1 MAESSQHKIRPVI
14 LAGGTGTRLWPMSR
28 LLSPKQFM
36 PLAGPATMLA
46 ETVGRVVDPARFLP
60 PIVLCNEE
68 YRFIV
73 AEQLRGLGIKAEAIV
88 LEPVARNTAPAVA
101 VAALLAAAVDPETPL
116 LLLPADHV
124 IAATGK
130 FHAAIA
136 TALPA
141 AVAGKLM
148 TFGIPPSR
156 PETGYGYIHRGG
168 ELGGQPG
175 CYAVDRFVEKPDAAT
190 AERYVS
196 EGGYD
201 WNSGMFLFR
210 ADRYLAELARLQPD
224 IAAACQAAIDK
235 GANDLDFFRLDQ
247 EAFSAA
253 PSISIDYAVM
263 EHTKDA
269 AVVPADIGWNDVGA
283 WDALWQIA
291 PKDPDGNVALGDVL
305 AVDTKNSYLR
315 SEGGKLLATVG
326 VDNLVVVVTDDA
338 VLVTDINKA
347 QDVKKIV
354 EELNRQGREETKA
367 HTTVFRPW
375 GSYRGIDV
383 GERHQVKHIMVKPG
397 GQLSLQWHHHRAEH
411 WVVVSGRAQ
420 VTRGEEIIM
429 LNENESIYIPIGTQ
443 HRLENPGKMPLH
455 LIEVQSGGY
464 LGEDD
469 IVRIEDTYGRT

>member
-1 MAESSQHKIRPVI
+1 MATPPKIRPVI

-36 PLAGPATMLA
+36 PLAGAKTMLA
-46 ETVGRVVDPARFLP
+46 DTVGRVADSARFLP

-73 AEQLRGLGIKAEAIV
+73 AEQMRGIGIKPEAIV
-88 LEPVARNTAPAVA
+88 LEPMARNTAPAVA
-101 VAALLAAAVDPETPL
+101 VAALLAAKSDPETPL

-124 IAATGK
+124 IAASAK
-130 FHAAIA
+130 FQAAIA
-136 TALPA
+136 SALPA
-141 AVAGKLM
+141 ALAGKLM
-148 TFGIPPSR
+148 TFGIPPAR
-156 PETGYGYIHRGG
+156 AETGYGYIRRGPALKG
-168 ELGGQPG
+168 HDG
-175 CYAVDRFVEKPDAAT
+175 CYAVERFVEKPDAAT
-190 AERYVS
+190 AETYLKD
-196 EGGYD
+196 GGYD

-210 ADRYLAELARLQPD
+210 ADRYLAELTRLQPA
-224 IAAACQAAIDK
+224 IAEACEAAIAK
-235 GANDLDFFRLDQ
+235 GADDLDFFRLDK
-247 EAFSAA
+247 EAFAQA

-269 AVVPADIGWNDVGA
+269 GVVPADIGWNDVGA
-283 WDALWQIA
+283 WDALWQIGD
-291 PKDPDGNVALGDVL
+291 KDGDGNVMLGDVL
-305 AVDTKNSYLR
+305 AVDSTNNYLR
-315 SEGGKLLATVG
+315 SEGGTLLATVG

-338 VLVTDINKA
+338 VLVTEMDKA

-354 EELNRQGREETKA
+354 EQLNAQGREEPRS

-375 GSYRGIDV
+375 GSYRGIDI

-397 GQLSLQWHHHRAEH
+397 GKLSLQWHHHRAEH

-420 VTRGEEIIM
+420 VTKGDEIVM

-443 HRLENPGKMPLH
+443 HRLENPGKVPLH

-469 IVRIEDTYGRT
+469 IVRIEDTYGRS

>member
-1 MAESSQHKIRPVI
+1 MATQQKIRPVI

-36 PLAGPATMLA
+36 PLAGAKTMLA
-46 ETVGRVVDPARFLP
+46 DTALRVADAARFLP

-73 AEQLRGLGIKAEAIV
+73 AEQMRALGLKPDAIV
-88 LEPVARNTAPAVA
+88 LEPMARNTAPAVA
-101 VAALLAAAVDPETPL
+101 VAALLAAKTDPATPL

-124 IAATGK
+124 IAKGDK
-130 FHAAIA
+130 FLAAIA
-136 TALPA
+136 SALPA
-141 AVAGKLM
+141 AAAGKLM

-156 PETGYGYIHRGG
+156 AETGYGYIKRGSA
-168 ELGGQPG
+168 LGAATPD
-175 CYAVDRFVEKPDAAT
+175 CHAVERFVEKPDAAT
-190 AERYVS
+190 AERYLK

-201 WNSGMFLFR
+201 WNSGIFLFR
-210 ADRYLAELARLQPD
+210 ADKYLAELQALQPAILEACEQA
-224 IAAACQAAIDK
+224 IAK
-235 GANDLDFFRLDQ
+235 GANDLDFFRLDK
-247 EAFSAA
+247 EAFAAA

-269 AVVPADIGWNDVGA
+269 GVVPADIGWNDVGA
-283 WDALWQIA
+283 WDALWQIGK
-291 PKDPDGNVALGDVL
+291 KDDNGNVALGDVV
-305 AVDTKNSYLR
+305 AIDSKNSYLR
-315 SEGGKLLATVG
+315 SESGKLLATVG
-326 VDNLVVVVTDDA
+326 VEDLVVVVTDDA
-338 VLVTDINKA
+338 VLVSEMGKA
-347 QDVKKIV
+347 QDVKKV
-354 EELNRQGREETKA
+354 VDWLNQQGREEPRS

-375 GSYRGIDV
+375 GSYRGIDI

-397 GQLSLQWHHHRAEH
+397 GILSLQWHHHRAEH

-420 VTRGEEIIM
+420 VTKGDEIIM
-429 LNENESIYIPIGTQ
+429 LNENESVYIPIGTK

-469 IVRIEDTYGRT
+469 IVRIEDTYGRS

>member
-1 MAESSQHKIRPVI
+1 MATHSKIRPVI

-36 PLAGPATMLA
+36 PLAGAKTMLA
-46 ETVGRVVDPARFLP
+46 ETVGRVDDTTHFLP

-73 AEQLRGLGIKAEAIV
+73 AEQMRAIGIKPEAIV

-101 VAALLAAAVDPETPL
+101 VAALIAAKDDPATPL

-124 IAATGK
+124 IAAGGK
-130 FHAAIA
+130 FQAAIA
-136 TALPA
+136 SALPA
-141 AVAGKLM
+141 AIAGKLM

-156 PETGYGYIHRGG
+156 AETGYGYIHRGAALKG
-168 ELGGQPG
+168 HDG

-190 AERYVS
+190 AESYLKD
-196 EGGYD
+196 GGYD

-210 ADRYLAELARLQPD
+210 ADRYLAELARLQPA
-224 IAAACQAAIDK
+224 IAEACEAAIAR
-235 GANDLDFFRLDQ
+235 GANDLDFFRLDK
-247 EAFSAA
+247 EAFSLA

-269 AVVPADIGWNDVGA
+269 GVVPADIGWNDVGA
-283 WDALWQIA
+283 WDALWQIGK
-291 PKDPDGNVALGDVL
+291 KDADGNVVLGDVV
-305 AVDTKNSYLR
+305 AIDSQNSYLR
-315 SEGGKLLATVG
+315 SEGGTLLATVG

-338 VLVTDINKA
+338 VLVTSMDKA
-347 QDVKKIV
+347 QDVKKV
-354 EELNRQGREETKA
+354 VDTLNRQGREEPRS

-375 GSYRGIDV
+375 GSYRGIDI

-397 GQLSLQWHHHRAEH
+397 GKLSLQWHHHRAEH

-420 VTRGEEIIM
+420 VTKGEEVLM

-443 HRLENPGKMPLH
+443 HRLENPGKVPLH

-469 IVRIEDTYGRT
+469 IVRIEDTYGRS

>member
-1 MAESSQHKIRPVI
+1 MATHTKIRPVI

-36 PLAGPATMLA
+36 PLAGPKTMLA
-46 ETVGRVVDPARFLP
+46 DTASRVDDATRFLP

-73 AEQLRGLGIKAEAIV
+73 AEQMRALGVTPEAIV

-101 VAALLAAAVDPETPL
+101 VAALLAAKSDPETPL

-124 IAATGK
+124 IAASAK
-130 FHAAIA
+130 FQAAIA
-136 TALPA
+136 AALPA
-141 AVAGKLM
+141 AIAGKLM
-148 TFGIPPSR
+148 TFGIPPAR
-156 PETGYGYIHRGG
+156 AETGYGYIHRGPALKG
-168 ELGGQPG
+168 HDG

-190 AERYVS
+190 AETYLKD
-196 EGGYD
+196 GGYD

-210 ADRYLAELARLQPD
+210 ADRYLAELTRLQPA
-224 IAAACQAAIDK
+224 IAAACEAAIAK
-235 GANDLDFFRLDQ
+235 GANDLDFLRLDKS
-247 EAFSAA
+247 AFAQA

-263 EHTKDA
+263 EHTKEA
-269 AVVPADIGWNDVGA
+269 GVVPADIGWNDVGA
-283 WDALWQIA
+283 WDALWQIGQ
-291 PKDPDGNVALGDVL
+291 KDSDGNVALGDVV
-305 AVDTKNSYLR
+305 AIDSTNSYLR

-338 VLVTDINKA
+338 VLVTEMDKA

-354 EELNRQGREETKA
+354 EYLNAMGREEPRS

-375 GSYRGIDV
+375 GSYRGIDI
-383 GERHQVKHIMVKPG
+383 GERHQVKHIMVKPAAK
-397 GQLSLQWHHHRAEH
+397 LSLQWHHHRAEH

-420 VTRGEEIIM
+420 VTKGDEIVM
-429 LNENESIYIPIGTQ
+429 LNENESIYIPIGTV
-443 HRLENPGKMPLH
+443 HRLANRGRIPLE
-455 LIEVQSGGY
+455 LIEVQTGSY

-469 IVRIEDTYGRT
+469 IVRLEDVYKRS

>member
-1 MAESSQHKIRPVI
+1 MATHSKIRPVI

-36 PLAGPATMLA
+36 PLAGPKTMLA
-46 ETVGRVVDPARFLP
+46 ETVGRVDDSARFLP

-73 AEQLRGLGIKAEAIV
+73 AEQLRAIGIKPEAIV
-88 LEPVARNTAPAVA
+88 LEPMARNTAPAVA
-101 VAALLAAAVDPETPL
+101 VAALLAAKSDPATPL

-124 IAATGK
+124 ISAGGK
-130 FHAAIA
+130 FQAAIA
-136 TALPA
+136 SALPA

-148 TFGIPPSR
+148 TFGIPPAR
-156 PETGYGYIHRGG
+156 AETGYGYIRRGAALKG
-168 ELGGQPG
+168 HDG

-190 AERYVS
+190 AEAYLKD
-196 EGGYD
+196 GGYD

-210 ADRYLAELARLQPD
+210 ADRYLAELERLQPA
-224 IAAACQAAIDK
+224 IAEACEAAIAQ
-235 GANDLDFFRLDQ
+235 GANDLDFFRLDKD
-247 EAFSAA
+247 AFGRA

-269 AVVPADIGWNDVGA
+269 GVVPADIGWNDVGA
-283 WDALWQIA
+283 WDALWQIGQ
-291 PKDPDGNVALGDVL
+291 KDADGNVVLGDVV
-305 AVDTKNSYLR
+305 AIDSTNSYLR
-315 SEGGKLLATVG
+315 SESGKLLATVG

-338 VLVTDINKA
+338 VLVTEMDKA
-347 QDVKKIV
+347 QDVKKVV
-354 EELNRQGREETKA
+354 EQLNAQGREEPRS

-375 GSYRGIDV
+375 GSYRGIDI

-397 GQLSLQWHHHRAEH
+397 GKLSLQWHHHRAEH

-420 VTRGEEIIM
+420 VTKGEETVM

-443 HRLENPGKMPLH
+443 HRLENPGKVPLH

-469 IVRIEDTYGRT
+469 IVRIEDTYGRS